1 MRIKSFVLFWYRN
14 EFSYSHCPCFCTC
27 NIATNNLLSL
37 RNEISKAEG
46 NLIYRLFLLNF
57 GYHLFASF
65 EDAAAFFKAIAL
77 TLELHQHAPQ
87 MYAVLPNVFGH

>member
-14 EFSYSHCPCFCTC
+14 EFSYSHCLCSCTC
-27 NIATNNLLSL
+27 YTDTNNLLSL

-46 NLIYRLFLLNF
+46 GNLISRLFLLNF

-65 EDAAAFFKAIAL
+65 KDAAAAFFKAIAL
-77 TLELHQHAPQ
+77 TLELHQHTA
-87 MYAVLPNVFGH
+87 NVCSIA